1 MRRARAIPA
10 LVFAIVVSALVG
22 GFFGRSALAIDDK
35 TPDYKT
41 FAVALDAIEAN
52 YVGTIESDSL
62 VYSAIRGMLGTLDP
76 HSSFFD
82 PKAYAQMR
90 ERQEGRY
97 YGLGIQIQSTPEGDI
112 TATGV
117 FEGSPA
123 YKKGVRRGDAFA
135 KIGNESA
142 KGWNTEQAMQK
153 LRGPRD
159 DRAHRVEAP
168 RVRAVDSAR
177 RHT

>member
-1 MRRARAIPA
+1 MRRYRAVPA
-10 LVFAIVVSALVG
+10 LVFAIIVSALVG

-52 YVGTIESDSL
+52 YVGTIESDGL
-62 VYSAIRGMLGTLDP
+62 IYSSIRGMLSTLDP

-97 YGLGIQIQSTPEGDI
+97 YGLGIQIQNTAEGDVM
-112 TATGV
+112 ATGV

-123 YKKGVRRGDAFA
+123 YKKGVRRGDVIAR
-135 KIGNESA
+135 IGKEDA
-142 KGWNTEQAMQK
+142 KGWGTERAQQN
-153 LRGPRD
+153 LRG
-159 DRAHRVEAP
+159 
-168 RVRAVDSAR
+168 AR
-177 RHT
+177 GT